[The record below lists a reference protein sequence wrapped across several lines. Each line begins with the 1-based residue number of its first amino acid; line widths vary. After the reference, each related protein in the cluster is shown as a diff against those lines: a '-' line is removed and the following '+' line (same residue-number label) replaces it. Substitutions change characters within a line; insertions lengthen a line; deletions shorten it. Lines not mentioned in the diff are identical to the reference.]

1 MFGEKKK
8 KEEPRFVQCYSGVA
22 KDFGNVKILV
32 DTETGVQYLITWSTE
47 EASGCGVLVD
57 QDGKPLITRRTDAK
71 RKKNKNKWCEKQ
83 LPGGG
88 CFFMEVKALTAEQT
102 LKFYDNSLRR
112 RTA

>member
-1 MFGEKKK
+1 MKK

-57 QDGKPLITRRTDAK
+57 QDGKPLINEAYR
-71 RKKNKNKWCEKQ
+71 RKKET
-83 LPGGG
+83 
-88 CFFMEVKALTAEQT
+88 E
-102 LKFYDNSLRR
+102 
-112 RTA
+112 

>member
-57 QDGKPLITRRTDAK
+57 QDGKPLINEAYR
-71 RKKNKNKWCEKQ
+71 RKKETESAMRRATAGRR
-83 LPGGG
+83 LLFYGGESIDSG
-88 CFFMEVKALTAEQT
+88 TDTEIL
-102 LKFYDNSLRR
+102 
-112 RTA
+112 